1 MRLSDVMAHAGLAI
15 YAEIALVIFLVVFVA
30 IVIRL
35 FASKRSDLERHAR
48 MPLEDA
54 EPKHDPTV
62 KESDH
67 A

>member
-1 MRLSDVMAHAGLAI
+1 MGHAGLSI
-15 YAEIALVIFLVVFVA
+15 YAEIALVIFLGVFVA

-48 MPLEDA
+48 MPLDDA
-54 EPKHDPTV
+54 EPRHDPTV

>member
-1 MRLSDVMAHAGLAI
+1 MGHAGLSI
-15 YAEIALVIFLVVFVA
+15 YAEIALVIFLGVFVA

-35 FASKRSDLERHAR
+35 FTSKRSDLERHAR
-48 MPLEDA
+48 MPLDDA
-54 EPKHDPTV
+54 EPRHDPTV

>member
-1 MRLSDVMAHAGLAI
+1 MRLSDVMGHAGLSI
-15 YAEIALVIFLVVFVA
+15 YAEIALVIFLGVFAA

-35 FASKRSDLERHAR
+35 VTSKRSEMERRAR
-48 MPLEDA
+48 MPFDEA

>member
-1 MRLSDVMAHAGLAI
+1 MRLSDVMGHAGLSI
-15 YAEIALVIFLVVFVA
+15 YAEIALVIFLGVFVA

-35 FASKRSDLERHAR
+35 FTSKRSDLERHAR
-48 MPLEDA
+48 MPLDDA
-54 EPKHDPTV
+54 EPRHDPTV

>member
-1 MRLSDVMAHAGLAI
+1 VRLSDVMAHAGLSI
-15 YAEIALVIFLVVFVA
+15 YAEIALVIFLGVFAA

-35 FASKRSDLERHAR
+35 FTSKRSDLERHAR

-54 EPKHDPTV
+54 ESKHDHMV